1 MIRFVTAGE
10 SHGMGLTAVIEG
22 IPAGL
27 TLDLEAITID
37 LRRRQM
43 GYGRG
48 LRMRIEQDTALVT
61 AGIWDGETI
70 GSPISIF
77 IQNRDW
83 KNWKDQKRASKTVP
97 RPGHADLPAVM
108 KYDFDD
114 IQKAIE
120 RSSARETA
128 ARTAIGAVA
137 KQYLAAF
144 GIRVYSHTRQIGT
157 AVNDKPVRFS
167 ETLFRKVEKS
177 PVRCVDPAAA
187 KAMIRQ
193 IDEAVAHQDTL
204 GGVSEIIAQ
213 GVPVGLGS
221 YVQWDRRTDVRLAAA
236 IMGVQSVKAFEI
248 GEGIAASR
256 CFGSQ
261 AHDPIAYTKSAGL
274 RQLTNNS
281 GGVAGGITTGEE
293 ILARAYFK
301 PISTL
306 GKPLK
311 SVDLKTL
318 KSTDAPYVRS
328 DICVV
333 PAGGVVCEAV
343 VALALADLMSE
354 KFGGDS
360 MREAVSNYKSY
371 LRYVRQRQAR

>member
-27 TLDLEAITID
+27 KLDLQAINFD
-37 LRRRQM
+37 LRRRQL

-48 LRMRIEQDTALVT
+48 LRMRIEQDTALIT
-61 AGIWDGETI
+61 AGIWDGVTI
-70 GSPISIF
+70 GAPISIF

-83 KNWKDQKRASKTVP
+83 KNWKDQPRPKKTVP
-97 RPGHADLPAVM
+97 RPGHADLPAVL

-137 KQYLAAF
+137 RQFLHAF
-144 GIRVYSHTRQIGT
+144 GISVYSHTRRIGSI
-157 AVNDKPVRFS
+157 VNDQPVKF
-167 ETLFRKVEKS
+167 TPAKFRQIEKS
-177 PVRCVDPAAA
+177 LVRCASPAAT
-187 KAMIRQ
+187 KQMIRE
-193 IDEAVAHQDTL
+193 IDRAVARQDTL
-204 GGVSEIIAQ
+204 GGISEIVVTGA
-213 GVPVGLGS
+213 PVGLGS
-221 YVQWDRRTDVRLAAA
+221 YVQWDRRADVRLAAA
-236 IMGVQSVKAFEI
+236 VMGVQSVKAVEI
-248 GEGIAASR
+248 GTGILASTQ
-256 CFGSQ
+256 FGSQ
-261 AHDPIAYTKSAGL
+261 VHDPILYNKSRGYHHRSNNAGGI
-274 RQLTNNS
+274 T
-281 GGVAGGITTGEE
+281 AGITTGEE
-293 ILARAYFK
+293 IILRAYFK

-306 GKPLK
+306 GKPLP
-311 SVDLKTL
+311 STDLK
-318 KSTDAPYVRS
+318 SRRPVDAPYVRS

-343 VALALADLMSE
+343 VALALADMLSE

-360 MREAVSNYKSY
+360 MREALANFRSY
-371 LRYVRQRQAR
+371 LRHVKQR

>member
-1 MIRFVTAGE
+1 MIRYLTAGE
-10 SHGMGLTAVIEG
+10 SHGPGLTTIIEG
-22 IPAGL
+22 VPAGL
-27 TLDLEAITID
+27 QLDVNAITID

-48 LRMRIEQDTALVT
+48 ARMRIEQDTALVT
-61 AGIWDGETI
+61 AGLWDGETI

-83 KNWKDQKRASKTVP
+83 KNWKDQRREKKSVP
-97 RPGHADLPAVM
+97 RPGHADLPAVL

-128 ARTAIGAVA
+128 ARTAAGNVA
-137 KQYLAAF
+137 KQYLDVF
-144 GIRVYSHTRQIGT
+144 GIKVYSHTRRIGSI
-157 AVNDKPVRFS
+157 VNETPVKFS
-167 ETLFRKVEKS
+167 ATKFREIEKS
-177 PVRCVDPAAA
+177 PVRCAN
-187 KAMIRQ
+187 KEIERRMIRA
-193 IDEAVAHQDTL
+193 IDTAVEQSDTL
-204 GGVSEIIAQ
+204 GGVAEIIVSGA
-213 GVPVGLGS
+213 PVGLGS
-221 YVQWDRRTDVRLAAA
+221 YVQWDRRCDTRLASA
-236 IMGVQSVKAFEI
+236 IMSVQSVKAVEI
-248 GEGIAASR
+248 GEGVKSAELP
-256 CFGSQ
+256 GSKV
-261 AHDPIAYTKSAGL
+261 HDPIKHSARRGFY
-274 RQLTNNS
+274 QVTNNS
-281 GGVAGGITTGEE
+281 GGIAGGISTGED
-293 ILARAYFK
+293 IVVRAYFK

-311 SVDLKTL
+311 STNLDSK
-318 KSTDAPYVRS
+318 KSVDAPYVRS

-360 MREAVSNYKSY
+360 MREALVNFNSFLKH
-371 LRYVRQRQAR
+371 VRSR

>member
-1 MIRFVTAGE
+1 MIRFTTAGE
-10 SHGMGLTAVIEG
+10 SHGMGLTAIIEG

-27 TLDLEAITID
+27 QLDTEAVTID

-61 AGIWDGETI
+61 AGIWEGATI
-70 GSPISIF
+70 GSPIAIF
-77 IQNRDW
+77 IANRDW
-83 KNWKDQKRASKTVP
+83 KNWKDQKRDTKLVP
-97 RPGHADLPAVM
+97 RPGHADLPALL

-128 ARTAIGAVA
+128 ARTAAGAVA

-144 GIRVYSHTRQIGT
+144 DIRVYSHTQQIGS
-157 AVNDKPVRFS
+157 VRNDKPVKFS
-167 ETLFRKVEKS
+167 LANFRAIEKS
-177 PVRCVDPAAA
+177 PVRCAD
-187 KAMIRQ
+187 KEIERAMIRE
-193 IDEAVAHQDTL
+193 IDQAVARQDTL
-204 GGVSEIIAQ
+204 GGVAEIVVTGA
-213 GVPVGLGS
+213 PVGLGT
-221 YVQWDRRTDVRLAAA
+221 YAQWDRRTDARLAHALMS
-236 IMGVQSVKAFEI
+236 IQSVKAVEI
-248 GEGIAASR
+248 GAGLAAASA
-256 CFGSQ
+256 FGS
-261 AHDPIAYTKSAGL
+261 AVHDPIAYRKSTGFT
-274 RQLTNNS
+274 QTTNNA
-281 GGVAGGITTGEE
+281 GGIVGGITTGAE
-293 ILARAYFK
+293 IVARAYFK

-311 SVDLKTL
+311 STNIESK

-333 PAGGVVCEAV
+333 PAGGVVCEAM
-343 VALALADLMSE
+343 VALAIADLMSE

-360 MREAVSNYKSY
+360 MREALANHRAY
-371 LRYVRQRQAR
+371 LKHVRRR